1 MYSSIGRV
9 LVCGTNGY
17 RFKSYYVP
25 KITTL
30 SLVFKKKLRIL
41 KKTIKKSKN
50 NFYVLKNIPLL
61 LKNNILIKFNKNLF
75 FCKNTFLKINLDLG
89 SKKTETLAIIIS
101 QKSSNLKINIFR
113 NRNLAFFSIGSIL
126 KYFRLD
132 QGKYIRRTLKGTK
145 ILLNFIKSIYIKKYF
160 LQNNS
165 TLLNIIGFNY
175 NIYYLKSKIISLL
188 PSSKTKFSIILLN
201 LKLSFTKNKLK
212 KIKSIKKRLRKK
224 MVLDFLKKQK

>member
-1 MYSSIGRV
+1 M
-9 LVCGTNGY
+9 
-17 RFKSYYVP
+17 
-25 KITTL
+25 
-30 SLVFKKKLRIL
+30 
-41 KKTIKKSKN
+41 
-50 NFYVLKNIPLL
+50 
-61 LKNNILIKFNKNLF
+61 
-75 FCKNTFLKINLDLG
+75 DLG